1 MSKLK
6 ILLVVF
12 GLYFGFAAS
21 INAGSFTTGNDYRE
35 YDEIKRNSYVSGVVD
50 TMDDMQLNDS
60 YAWIAP
66 ARECYRPMH
75 LPQVREIVDNYLEVT
90 PQEWHLGMASIAI
103 MAIYEA
109 CEK

>member
-50 TMDDMQLNDS
+50 TMDDMQLNDN
-60 YAWIAP
+60 YAWVAP
-66 ARECYRPMH
+66 PRQCYRPMH
-75 LPQVREIVDNYLEVT
+75 LPQIREIVDNYLEAT
-90 PQEWHLGMASIAI
+90 PQEWHLGMANIAI
-103 MAIYEA
+103 MAISEA